1 MNASNSPPAPR
12 RLNWVDLPPEERFAL
27 LRRTESDLSEYL
39 AKAEQIIQAVR
50 EEGDSALVRFAQELD
65 KADSFTRDS
74 IRVSDEQITAAP
86 DKLDEEVREAI
97 AFASESIRRFH
108 KDQLPESFWLHEI
121 RQGAFAGERTSPLE
135 QVACYVPRG
144 KGAFPSVFLMTVV
157 PALVAGV
164 KRIVVLTP
172 PGADGT
178 CDTATLAAAN
188 AIAAFGTGAIEIYL
202 VGGAQAVAA
211 VAHGTETVPKCPRIL
226 GPGSP
231 WVAAA
236 RRLLAD
242 KIDPGVPAGPSEA
255 IIFADG
261 SVGGELAAMD
271 LLVEAEHGADSSAYL
286 VTTDTAVANAAANA
300 LPKLWAEM
308 DANRVAFSSAVLSGK
323 QGGILLVPDA
333 ETAYQFI
340 NDYAPEHLEILST
353 DPFKHLDFIRNAGEI
368 LLGAHTP
375 VPLGNFVL
383 GANAI
388 LPTGAK
394 AQYASPLSVFD
405 YMKRTSVG
413 FVTKQ
418 GYPALAKH
426 AERLA
431 RYEGFSAHARAV
443 SDARLPLLEGLDGV
457 ETPPPSRNEP

>member
-1 MNASNSPPAPR
+1 MNASKSPVEPR
-12 RLNWVDLPPEERFAL
+12 RLNWVSMSPEERFAL
-27 LRRTESDLSEYL
+27 LRRTESDLSDYL
-39 AKAEQIIQAVR
+39 AGAEKIIQAVQ
-50 EEGDSALVRFAQELD
+50 EQGDSALVRFAQELD
-65 KADSFTRDS
+65 KAKAFTKDS
-74 IRVSDEQITAAP
+74 IRVTAEQISAAP
-86 DKLDEEVREAI
+86 DALEEDLREAI
-97 AFASESIRRFH
+97 AFAAENIRRFH

-121 RQGAFAGERTSPLE
+121 REGAFAGERTAPLE

-178 CDTATLAAAN
+178 CDTATLAAAD
-188 AIAAFGTGAIEIYL
+188 AVAAFATGTIEIYL

-211 VAHGTETVPKCPRIL
+211 VAYGTETVPKCPRIL

-255 IIFADG
+255 IVFADG
-261 SVGGELAAMD
+261 SVGGDLAAMD
-271 LLVEAEHGADSSAYL
+271 LLVEAEHGPDSSAYL
-286 VTTDTAVANAAANA
+286 VTTDAAVAEAAAEA

-308 DANRVAFSSAVLSGK
+308 DANRVAFSSAVLGGA
-323 QGGILLVPDA
+323 QGGILLVPDN

-394 AQYASPLSVFD
+394 AHTASPLSVFD

-413 FVTKQ
+413 YVTEQ
-418 GYPALAKH
+418 GYSALAKH

-443 SDARLPLLEGLDGV
+443 SDARLPLLDGV
-457 ETPPPSRNEP
+457 KSPPPTRDG

>member
-86 DKLDEEVREAI
+86 DRLDEEVREAI

-172 PGADGT
+172 PGADGA

-255 IIFADG
+255 IVFADG

-271 LLVEAEHGADSSAYL
+271 LLVEAEHGSRLISIPSHHRHSRSQRRRQCTSEIMGRNGRKPRRLFVSRAKWQTRRNLACPRCRNSVPVHQRLCSR
-286 VTTDTAVANAAANA
+286 A
-300 LPKLWAEM
+300 L
-308 DANRVAFSSAVLSGK
+308 R
-323 QGGILLVPDA
+323 
-333 ETAYQFI
+333 
-340 NDYAPEHLEILST
+340 
-353 DPFKHLDFIRNAGEI
+353 
-368 LLGAHTP
+368 
-375 VPLGNFVL
+375 NFV
-383 GANAI
+383 
-388 LPTGAK
+388 
-394 AQYASPLSVFD
+394 
-405 YMKRTSVG
+405 
-413 FVTKQ
+413 
-418 GYPALAKH
+418 H
-426 AERLA
+426 
-431 RYEGFSAHARAV
+431 
-443 SDARLPLLEGLDGV
+443 
-457 ETPPPSRNEP
+457 